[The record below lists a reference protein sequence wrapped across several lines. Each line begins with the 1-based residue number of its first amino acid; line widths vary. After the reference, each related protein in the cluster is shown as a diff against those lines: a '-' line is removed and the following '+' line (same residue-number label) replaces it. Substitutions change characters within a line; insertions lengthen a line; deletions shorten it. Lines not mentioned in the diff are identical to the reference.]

1 MPRVWRYP
9 VPRSARPAAAAVASA
24 VAANARAPSFARNQ
38 NSSTAQPSTSPSCG
52 QQPLHRPGG
61 SSRSSSIAGRP
72 FPFWGGLFGT
82 CLWVAPIV
90 AIDGG
95 QQPQRRPR
103 RERVGLLT
111 ELGVARPSRTRED
124 SAPQRLTLP
133 KLLTYTPSIAKG
145 RRAPY
150 ISRAQAMLATSAA
163 GSVHIETGKVS

>member
-38 NSSTAQPSTSPSCG
+38 FLDGAAVDLTIVRPAAAAPPQAARAGRAASP
-52 QQPLHRPGG
+52 
-61 SSRSSSIAGRP
+61 GRP

-95 QQPQRRPR
+95 HAAAAPPAARAGRSADRARR
-103 RERVGLLT
+103 GAAL
-111 ELGVARPSRTRED
+111 AHAQN